1 VTPAA
6 ILARLRK
13 LAASDETLHCAVAWS
28 GGVDST
34 VLLHLLVRAR
44 RLPRARLKLRALHVD
59 HGLQPAAADFRRFC
73 RRTALRWGVPV
84 TFIKANVRLDGGESV
99 EQAARDA
106 RREALAAAL
115 HPGELLLTAQH
126 ADDQLETLLLALLRG
141 AGPAGLAGMPAAM
154 PLGGSRLLRPLLDC
168 ERAQLLAYARAQQLE
183 WIDDPT
189 NDDPRFDRNYL
200 RSRVLPLLKSR
211 WPASPRTAGRSA
223 RHSAVAAASLRHAA
237 TRDLELAADGAD
249 LEVAVLRRWST
260 ARRAAALRAWIVSAG
275 ARAPNE
281 RHLREIEAML
291 VARVDAHPELRLP
304 DLTLRR
310 EGGRL
315 RLTVIDA
322 ARRR

>member
-1 VTPAA
+1 M
-6 ILARLRK
+6 
-13 LAASDETLHCAVAWS
+13 
-28 GGVDST
+28 DST
-34 VLLHLLVRAR
+34 VLLHLLRRAR
-44 RLPRARLKLRALHVD
+44 RLPRARLTLRGLHVD

-73 RRTALRWGVPV
+73 RRTALRWGLPL
-84 TFIKANVRLDGGESV
+84 TLIKASVQLAGGESV

-106 RREALAAAL
+106 RRKALAAAL
-115 HPGELLLTAQH
+115 MPGELLLTAQH

-154 PLGGSRLLRPLLDC
+154 SFAGSRLLRPLLDL
-168 ERAQLLAYARAQQLE
+168 EHAQLLSYARAQQLE

-200 RSRVLPLLKSR
+200 RARVLPVLKSR
-211 WPASPRTAGRSA
+211 WPAAARTAGRSA
-223 RHSAVAAASLRHAA
+223 RHSAVAAGSLQVAA
-237 TRDLELAADGAD
+237 ARDLELAADGAD
-249 LEVAVLRRWST
+249 LEVAVLRRWSA
-260 ARRAAALRAWIVSAG
+260 ARRAAAMRAWILAAG

-322 ARRR
+322 MRRR